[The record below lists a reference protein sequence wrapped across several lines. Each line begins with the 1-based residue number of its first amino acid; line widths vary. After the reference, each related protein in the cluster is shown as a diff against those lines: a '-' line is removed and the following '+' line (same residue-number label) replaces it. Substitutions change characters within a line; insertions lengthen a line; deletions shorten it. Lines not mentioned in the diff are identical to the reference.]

1 MFLRA
6 LQQVEREPVCRA
18 AADAGEARK
27 LRDEVLHSR
36 AEHVSYCADPPR
48 TAFGTDEGAYPSGG
62 RHFRDEC
69 VRLLVMP
76 SVLPSPPEPTR
87 IVIADDDPFF
97 VQMLRAELAECDQL
111 EVVGTAA
118 NGAEAIDLVE
128 ELQPAVVLMDVAMP
142 VLDGVDAMREIR
154 NMPHPPAVVVITG
167 REEEV
172 SAHAAYQEGAQA
184 YLRKSEDLP
193 LLIGVVVAVSQLA
206 AA

>member
-1 MFLRA
+1 
-6 LQQVEREPVCRA
+6 V
-18 AADAGEARK
+18 
-27 LRDEVLHSR
+27 
-36 AEHVSYCADPPR
+36 
-48 TAFGTDEGAYPSGG
+48 
-62 RHFRDEC
+62 
-69 VRLLVMP
+69 P
-76 SVLPSPPEPTR
+76 SVLPSPPGQTR

-97 VQMLRAELAECDQL
+97 VQMLRAELAGCEQL

-172 SAHAAYQEGAQA
+172 TAHAAYQEGAQA

-193 LLIGVVVAVSQLA
+193 LLIGVIVAVSQLA